1 MPEVEIPKGPETPP
15 SYRLD
20 VQLHDLL
27 MKPPE
32 TPRLLPAPPN
42 GKEQKLPTPVFP
54 QHPELMTARDEDY
67 FPKKTHNGHRTHS
80 AKHIYRAAKGWA
92 FPFFRSRIM
101 PGEFHPI
108 IAYLFNEWKCN
119 LDCHYCWAFD
129 NSVRGMTEDVA
140 KRSIDWLHD
149 TGCRVLALMGG
160 EPLLRPD
167 FAHKIC
173 YYAAKNDFW
182 IYLPT
187 NARLMRPE
195 VIDKLADAGVAT
207 FNIAVDA
214 WDVKPG
220 LPKAMV
226 PIRSYFD
233 YLVKKQYKYGYSV
246 FLNINICHNNMDDV
260 RQLTELA
267 HDSGIATDYHIC
279 ESPMTEQPHFKH
291 LYSNPTFIRE
301 EDHPLVAELVDWL
314 IEKQRSGYHMVNSV
328 ERLAQM
334 KEFVQGELEDWN
346 CRAGHNSLIVRVDG
360 TLAPCFPM
368 YSAGYDWGTIENH
381 KFESKQLKEMK
392 KECQKNCFSTL
403 NHILA
408 FCYNDRR
415 VITWL
420 LRQARHGFRHVDGNF
435 GDS

>member
-1 MPEVEIPKGPETPP
+1 MPEMQTPEGTNAAPT
-15 SYRLD
+15 YRLD
-20 VQLHDLL
+20 VELHELL

-32 TPRLLPAPPN
+32 QPRLLPPPK
-42 GKEQKLPTPVFP
+42 GGVEQTLPTPVFP
-54 QHPELMTARDEDY
+54 QHPELMAARDEDY
-67 FPKKTHNGHRTHS
+67 FPQDGKRR
-80 AKHIYRAAKGWA
+80 KHKMKYVYRAMKGWA
-92 FPFFRSRIM
+92 FPFVRSRVM

-129 NSVRGMTEDVA
+129 NTVRGMSEDVA
-140 KRSIDWLHD
+140 KRSVDWLHD

-167 FAHKIC
+167 FAHKII
-173 YYAAKNDFW
+173 YYAAKKDFW

-187 NARLMRPE
+187 NGRLLRPE
-195 VIDKLADAGVAT
+195 VIDKVADAGVAT
-207 FNIAVDA
+207 VNLAVDA
-214 WDVKPG
+214 WDIKPG

-226 PIRSYFD
+226 PIRKNFD
-233 YLVKKQYKYGYSV
+233 YLVRKQYKYGYSC

-291 LYSNPTFIRE
+291 LYSNPTFIRP
-301 EDHPLVAELVDWL
+301 EDHPMVCELVDWL
-314 IEKQRSGYHMVNSV
+314 IEKQNAGYHMVNSV
-328 ERLAQM
+328 QRLAEM
-334 KEFVQGELEDWN
+334 KEFIKGDLHDWN

-368 YSAGYDWGTIENH
+368 YSAGYDWGTIEKH
-381 KFESKQLKEMK
+381 KFENTQLKEMK
-392 KECQKNCFSTL
+392 KECQKSCFSTL
-403 NHILA
+403 NHLLA
-408 FCYNDRR
+408 FCYNDQR
-415 VITWL
+415 VIGWML
-420 LRQARHGFRHVDGNF
+420 KQAKHGFRRVEGNF
-435 GDS
+435 GDA

>member
-1 MPEVEIPKGPETPP
+1 MAEVEEQRVSEAAPT
-15 SYRLD
+15 YRLD
-20 VQLHDLL
+20 VELHELL

-32 TPRLLPAPPN
+32 HPRLLPPPKE
-42 GKEQKLPTPVFP
+42 GKLQTLPEPVFP
-54 QHPELMTARDEDY
+54 QHPELIDAPDEDY
-67 FPKKTHNGHRTHS
+67 FPVNGKRTHK

-92 FPFFRSRIM
+92 FPFLRSRVLS
-101 PGEFHPI
+101 GEFHPI

-129 NSVRGMTEDVA
+129 NSVRGMTEDTA
-140 KRSIDWLHD
+140 KRSVDWLHD

-167 FAHKIC
+167 FAHKII
-173 YYAAKNDFW
+173 YYAAKKDFW

-187 NARLMRPE
+187 NGRLLRPE
-195 VIDKLADAGVAT
+195 VIDKVADAGVAT
-207 FNIAVDA
+207 VNLAVDA
-214 WDVKPG
+214 WDIKPG

-226 PIRSYFD
+226 PIRSHFD

-279 ESPMTEQPHFKH
+279 ESPMTEQPQFKH

-301 EDHPLVAELVDWL
+301 EDHPQVAELVDWL
-314 IEKQRSGYHMVNSV
+314 IEKQNSGYHMVNSV
-328 ERLAQM
+328 QRLAQM
-334 KEFVQGELEDWN
+334 KNFIQGELHDWN
-346 CRAGHNSLIVRVDG
+346 CRAGHNSLVVRVDG

-368 YSAGYDWGTIENH
+368 YSAGYDWGTIENQ
-381 KFESKQLKEMK
+381 KFETKQLKEMK

-415 VITWL
+415 VIYWL
-420 LRQARHGFRHVDGNF
+420 FKQAKHGFRRVEGNF
-435 GDS
+435 GD

>member
-1 MPEVEIPKGPETPP
+1 
-15 SYRLD
+15 
-20 VQLHDLL
+20 

-32 TPRLLPAPPN
+32 QPRLLPPPPS

-54 QHPELMTARDEDY
+54 QHPELMSARDEDY
-67 FPKKTHNGHRTHS
+67 FPKNGRREHK

-129 NSVRGMTEDVA
+129 NSVRGMTEDTA

-167 FAHKIC
+167 FAHKII
-173 YYAAKNDFW
+173 YYAAKKDFW

-187 NARLMRPE
+187 NGRLLREE
-195 VIDKLADAGVAT
+195 VIDKVADAGVAT
-207 FNIAVDA
+207 VNLAVDA
-214 WDVKPG
+214 WDIKPG

-226 PIRSYFD
+226 PIRKYFD
-233 YLVKKQYKYGYSV
+233 YLVKKQYKYGYSC

-267 HDSGIATDYHIC
+267 HDNGIATDYHIC

-291 LYSNPTFIRE
+291 LYSNPTFIRP
-301 EDHPLVAELVDWL
+301 EDHPMVCELVDWL
-314 IEKQRSGYHMVNSV
+314 VEKQKSGYHMVNSV
-328 ERLAQM
+328 ERLTQM
-334 KEFVQGELEDWN
+334 KDFVQGELHDWG
-346 CRAGHNSLIVRVDG
+346 CRAGQNSLVVRVDG

-381 KFESKQLKEMK
+381 RFESKQLKDMK
-392 KECQKNCFSTL
+392 KECQKSCFSTL

-408 FCYNDRR
+408 FCYNDQR

-420 LRQARHGFRHVDGNF
+420 FKQAKNGFQGVKGNF
-435 GDS
+435 GD